1 MAVQAPSKTGFEKWQ
16 DGIDKAVGDTRWD
29 SWDCEI
35 RMAVDEYNRHLS
47 GIAGYRP
54 LDWQLIK
61 AMLWVESGAADS
73 EWNSKP
79 MRIGVS
85 GDPGLASLLSGNE
98 GGDLILPPAW
108 KGQLTMGSVRSMPA
122 HNIRAGIGYLLMKTA
137 HYEYRSV
144 SNADVKIYEVIVKP
158 GDSLDK
164 IAKAQAT
171 TVDALRKL
179 NPTATVLR
187 PGQALKY
194 QKASVQRV
202 ITSWRQI
209 STTLIAQRY
218 NGGGDF
224 NYAAKLD
231 YALKAMQK
239 RTGAIC
245 TE

>member
-164 IAKAQAT
+164 IAKAQAS

>member
-1 MAVQAPSKTGFEKWQ
+1 
-16 DGIDKAVGDTRWD
+16 
-29 SWDCEI
+29 
-35 RMAVDEYNRHLS
+35 MAVDEYNRHLS

-164 IAKAQAT
+164 IAKAQAS

>member
-1 MAVQAPSKTGFEKWQ
+1 MAVQTPPKTGFEKWQ
-16 DGIDKAVGDTRWD
+16 DGIDKAAGDTRWD

-61 AMLWVESGAADS
+61 AMLWVESGAANS

-79 MRIGVS
+79 MRIGVF
-85 GDPGLASLLSGNE
+85 GDPGLTSLLSGNE

-108 KGQLTMGSVRSMPA
+108 KGQLTTGSVRNMPA

-137 HYEYRSV
+137 HYEYRNV
-144 SNADVKIYEVIVKP
+144 SNADAKIYEVIVKP

-164 IAKAQAT
+164 IAKAQAS
-171 TVDALRKL
+171 TVDTLRKL
-179 NPTATVLR
+179 NPTAAVLR
-187 PGQALKY
+187 PGQTLKY

-202 ITSWRQI
+202 ITSWRHI

-218 NGGGDF
+218 NGGRDI
-224 NYAAKLD
+224 NYATKLD
-231 YALKAMQK
+231 YALKTLQK
-239 RTGAIC
+239 G
-245 TE
+245 TETVCAG

>member
-1 MAVQAPSKTGFEKWQ
+1 MAGQAPSKTGFEKWQ

-108 KGQLTMGSVRSMPA
+108 NGQLTMGSVRSMPA

-164 IAKAQAT
+164 IAKAQAS
-171 TVDALRKL
+171 TVDTLRKL

-231 YALKAMQK
+231 YALKAIQK

-245 TE
+245 AE

>member
-108 KGQLTMGSVRSMPA
+108 NGQLTMGSVRSMPA

-164 IAKAQAT
+164 IAKAQAS
-171 TVDALRKL
+171 TVDTLRKL

-231 YALKAMQK
+231 YALKAIQK

-245 TE
+245 AE

>member
-1 MAVQAPSKTGFEKWQ
+1 MAIQAPAKTGFEKWQ
-16 DGIDKAVGDTRWD
+16 DGIDKAAGDAKWD

-54 LDWQLIK
+54 LDWQLVK
-61 AMLWVESGAADS
+61 AMLWVESGPANS
-73 EWNSKP
+73 EWNIRP
-79 MRIGVS
+79 MRIGVP
-85 GDPGLASLLSGNE
+85 GDPGLSSLLSGNE

-144 SNADVKIYEVIVKP
+144 SNVDVKIYEVIVKP
-158 GDSLDK
+158 GDNLDK
-164 IAKAQAT
+164 IAKAQAS
-171 TVDALRKL
+171 TVDTLRKF
-179 NPTATVLR
+179 NPTAAVLR
-187 PGQALKY
+187 PGQTLKY

-245 TE
+245 VE

>member
-1 MAVQAPSKTGFEKWQ
+1 MAVQVPSKTGFEKWQ

-158 GDSLDK
+158 GDSLDCK
-164 IAKAQAT
+164 SASKHSRYAEKA
-171 TVDALRKL
+171 
-179 NPTATVLR
+179 
-187 PGQALKY
+187 
-194 QKASVQRV
+194 
-202 ITSWRQI
+202 
-209 STTLIAQRY
+209 
-218 NGGGDF
+218 
-224 NYAAKLD
+224 
-231 YALKAMQK
+231 
-239 RTGAIC
+239 
-245 TE
+245 

>member
-1 MAVQAPSKTGFEKWQ
+1 
-16 DGIDKAVGDTRWD
+16 
-29 SWDCEI
+29 
-35 RMAVDEYNRHLS
+35 
-47 GIAGYRP
+47 
-54 LDWQLIK
+54 
-61 AMLWVESGAADS
+61 MLWVESGAADS

-122 HNIRAGIGYLLMKTA
+122 HNIRAGSGYLLMKTA

-164 IAKAQAT
+164 IAKAQAS

>member
-35 RMAVDEYNRHLS
+35 RMAVEEYNRHLS

-144 SNADVKIYEVIVKP
+144 SNADVKIYEVVVKP

-164 IAKAQAT
+164 IAKAQAS
-171 TVDALRKL
+171 TVDTLRKL

-245 TE
+245 AE